1 MMRRAILALACRRNP
16 KTSNGEQGDLTMTFR
31 AGWYEVSF
39 DARTHQKRCRYFKN
53 PSVYVAE
60 CLLEPNG
67 AQLLIWSDPQ
77 GLHGVG
83 RSAIW
88 LSGFKPLPVA
98 APGDW
103 WDNPPSGPYQP
114 DAAAPFN
121 RSTRQPSARE
131 LSQRATLVNESLC
144 GVDCI
149 KEISVGIFFDGTN
162 NNMVRDKPLN
172 GHSNIVSL
180 YDAHKK
186 DRKDHFAYYIPG
198 VGTPFPEIGENGE
211 DPSGKTYSSGG
222 EARIHFAMLQVF
234 NAVCRASTQVDLLN
248 QAEMKA
254 VVTSAG
260 ADGLATWWR
269 LSDSKMCAY
278 FARLDARL
286 LKAIEGRRPKI
297 VRVNVAIFGF
307 SRGAAEARVFANWL
321 QKATQSHIGHASLD
335 IRFLGVMDTVA
346 SVFLADS
353 SPVGSGL
360 FDWVDGNLN
369 ISGVRQTEHFV
380 AAHEI
385 RMSFPLST
393 ARAGQAYPPN
403 TKERVYP
410 GAHSDVGGG
419 YSPGDQGKSTA
430 GRSALLSQIPLND
443 IYFSALNA
451 GVPLM
456 RVSDMPAEIR
466 RDFAIDPNVNAA
478 FDDYARWTVF
488 DDKADIAVS
497 GPHTSNRLIDHMQ
510 LYWQWRASVSTDV
523 AFKSLKS
530 YTASSAQDRT
540 DLWESELDWRV
551 DVERA
556 RNSLKPKVVAA
567 GRFGVTTVPGK
578 PTPIQRQLL
587 AAFDRSKNVP
597 AGAARLFD
605 QYVHDSHA
613 GFWLLGPQTLADRR
627 TYIRLIKEKK
637 AKHDEYIERANQTKN
652 PGRRNNFI
660 NFARGYELNNFERRV
675 LHADTKVSDSVPIM
689 SDNEASDMRD
699 TAGRLTE
706 GALSVLG
713 TNTRREPHGHGRH
726 RRVFDVS

>member
-1 MMRRAILALACRRNP
+1 
-16 KTSNGEQGDLTMTFR
+16 MTFR

-39 DARTHQKRCRYFKN
+39 DARTRQKRCRYFTI

-67 AQLLIWSDPQ
+67 AQILIWADPQ

-83 RSAIW
+83 RAALW
-88 LSGFKPLPVA
+88 LASFKPMPMA
-98 APGDW
+98 AAGDW
-103 WDNPPSGPYQP
+103 WDQPPGGRYHP
-114 DAAAPFN
+114 DAAAAFT
-121 RSTRQPSARE
+121 RSARLPSARE
-131 LSQRATLVNESLC
+131 LSQRATLSDPSLC

-198 VGTPFPEIGENGE
+198 VGTPFPEIGEHGE
-211 DPSGKTYSSGG
+211 DPSGKAYAAGG

-234 NAVCRASTQVDLLN
+234 NAACAASTQSDLLT
-248 QAEMKA
+248 QAEMKS
-254 VVTSAG
+254 VVTSTIG
-260 ADGLATWWR
+260 EGLATWWR
-269 LSDSKMCAY
+269 LGDSKMRGY
-278 FARLDARL
+278 FAGLQARL

-297 VRVNVAIFGF
+297 VRIKLAVFGF
-307 SRGAAEARVFANWL
+307 SRGAAEARVFANWI
-321 QKATQSHIGHASLD
+321 QQATQGHIGHASLE
-335 IRFLGVMDTVA
+335 IRYLGLLDTVA

-360 FDWVDGNLN
+360 FDWADGNLN
-369 ISGVRQTEHFV
+369 ISGVRHAEHFV

-393 ARAGQAYPPN
+393 ARAGKVYPPN

-419 YSPGDQGKSTA
+419 YSPGDQGKSTS

-443 IYFSALNA
+443 LHFSALNA
-451 GVPLM
+451 DVALM
-456 RVSDMPAEIR
+456 KLSEMPAQVK
-466 RDFAIDPNVNAA
+466 RDFAIDPSLNVA
-478 FDDYARWTVF
+478 FDDYARWTQF
-488 DDKADIAVS
+488 DDKADMAKS
-497 GPHTSNRLIDHMQ
+497 GPHTRNRLMDHTH
-510 LYWQWRASVSTDV
+510 LYWQWRASVSSDG

-530 YTASSAQDRT
+530 YAASSPQDKV
-540 DLWESELDWRV
+540 DLWESELDWRTDV
-551 DVERA
+551 DRA
-556 RNSLKPKVVAA
+556 RASLKPKVVVE
-567 GRFGVTTVPGK
+567 GRGK
-578 PTPIQRQLL
+578 PTTAPGQPTPVQSQLL
-587 AAFDRSKNVP
+587 AAVGKAKAVP

-605 QYVHDSHA
+605 EYVHDSHA
-613 GFWLLGPQTLADRR
+613 GFWLLGPQTQADRR

-637 AKHDEYIERANQTKN
+637 AKHDEYLERAKQTLN
-652 PGRRNNFI
+652 PGRRNNFL
-660 NFARGYELNNFERRV
+660 NAARAYELNSFERRV
-675 LHADTKVSDSVPIM
+675 LQADAKVPDAMPILT
-689 SDNEASDMRD
+689 DADAAAMRD
-699 TAGRLTE
+699 REGVVTE
-706 GALSVLG
+706 SALWVLG
-713 TNTRREPHGHGRH
+713 TNTRREPHGHGRY